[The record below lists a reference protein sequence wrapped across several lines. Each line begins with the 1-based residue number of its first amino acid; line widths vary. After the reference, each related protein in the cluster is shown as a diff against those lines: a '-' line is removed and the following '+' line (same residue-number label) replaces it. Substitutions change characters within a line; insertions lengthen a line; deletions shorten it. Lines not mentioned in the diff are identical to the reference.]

1 MQPSL
6 LIVDDDLDTVEIF
19 KEFLEIKGFNVIG
32 TGKNGKEAVEKYQE
46 LRPAVVLLDVMMP
59 DYDGIYGLQG
69 IRKVDPQANVI
80 MVTADKTTK
89 TETRLK
95 ELNAN
100 AVLYKP
106 YEIDDVVSAINKAV
120 VGSLKISC

>member
-46 LRPAVVLLDVMMP
+46 LKPSVVLLDVMMP

-69 IRKVDPQANVI
+69 IRKVDPQAKVI

-89 TETRLK
+89 TETKLK

-106 YEIDDVVSAINKAV
+106 YEIDDVVSAINKAI
-120 VGSLKISC
+120 VGSMKISC

>member
-46 LRPAVVLLDVMMP
+46 LRPSVVLLDVMMP

-69 IRKVDPQANVI
+69 IRKVDPQAKVI

-89 TETRLK
+89 TETKLK

-106 YEIDDVVSAINKAV
+106 YEIDDVVSAINKAI
-120 VGSLKISC
+120 VGSMKISC

>member
-32 TGKNGKEAVEKYQE
+32 TGKNGKEAIEKYQE
-46 LRPAVVLLDVMMP
+46 LKPAVVLLDVMMP

-69 IRKVDPQANVI
+69 IRKINPDADII

-89 TETRLK
+89 TETKLK

-100 AVLYKP
+100 AILYKP
-106 YEIDDVVSAINKAV
+106 YEIDDVVSAINKTI

>member
-6 LIVDDDLDTVEIF
+6 LIVDDDFDTVEIF

-32 TGKNGKEAVEKYQE
+32 TGKNGKEAIEKYQE
-46 LRPAVVLLDVMMP
+46 LKPAVVLLDVMMP

-69 IRKVDPQANVI
+69 IRKINPDADII

-89 TETRLK
+89 TETKLK

-100 AVLYKP
+100 AILYKP
-106 YEIDDVVSAINKAV
+106 YEIDDVISAINKTI

>member
-46 LRPAVVLLDVMMP
+46 LKPAVVLLDVMMP
-59 DYDGIYGLQG
+59 DYDGVYGLHN
-69 IRKVDPQANVI
+69 IKRIDPNANVI

-106 YEIDDVVSAINKAV
+106 YEIEDVISAINKSVESA
-120 VGSLKISC
+120 LKISC

>member
-46 LRPAVVLLDVMMP
+46 LKPSVVLLDVMMP

-69 IRKVDPQANVI
+69 IRKIDPDANVI

-89 TETRLK
+89 TEERLK
-95 ELNAN
+95 DLNAN
-100 AVLYKP
+100 DVLYKP

-120 VGSLKISC
+120 VGSMKISC